1 MREKKRYATVAI
13 VEEVGVDIQRLL
25 WEMLDDRIE
34 QGHTLD
40 YLQVFDL
47 SVISINGQAMQRV
60 CNWQEQPCLQIES
73 VTTQIDTTQIE
84 SPIQT
89 TIWII
94 DDGDCYTMLYPY
106 EY

>member
-1 MREKKRYATVAI
+1 MREKKRYATAAI
-13 VEEVGVDIQRLL
+13 VEEVGVGIQRLL

-34 QGHTLD
+34 QGHALD
-40 YLQVFDL
+40 YLQVFEL
-47 SVISINGQAMQRV
+47 SVIFINGQAIQRV
-60 CNWQEQPCLQIES
+60 CNRQEQPCLQVEL
-73 VTTQIDTTQIE
+73 VTPQIE

>member
-13 VEEVGVDIQRLL
+13 VEEVGGDIQRLL
-25 WEMLDDRIE
+25 WEILDDRIE
-34 QGHTLD
+34 QGHALD
-40 YLQVFDL
+40 YLQVFNL

-73 VTTQIDTTQIE
+73 VTPQIK
-84 SPIQT
+84 SAIQT

-94 DDGDCYTMLYPY
+94 DDTRCCTHTNTRTVSICFA
-106 EY
+106 

>member
-1 MREKKRYATVAI
+1 MREEKRYATAAI

-25 WEMLDDRIE
+25 LEMLDDRIE
-34 QGHTLD
+34 QGHALD
-40 YLQVFDL
+40 YLQVFEL
-47 SVISINGQAMQRV
+47 SVISINGQVIQRV
-60 CNWQEQPCLQIES
+60 CNRQEQPCLQVEL
-73 VTTQIDTTQIE
+73 VTPQIE